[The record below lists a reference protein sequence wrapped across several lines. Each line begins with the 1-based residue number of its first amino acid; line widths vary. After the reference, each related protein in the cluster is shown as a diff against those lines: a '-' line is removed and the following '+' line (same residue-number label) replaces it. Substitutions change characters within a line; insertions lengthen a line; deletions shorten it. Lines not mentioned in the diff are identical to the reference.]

1 MNTEYLE
8 DLFHLPLSQ
17 EAFLEFEDLEE
28 LCLLTSQA
36 IQGGYNDSWS
46 YIWGSSTFTT
56 KQAYKAL
63 IGHQIAPPHLNW
75 IWKSSCQGRHKF
87 FFWLL

>member
-17 EAFLEFEDLEE
+17 EAFSEFEDLEE

-56 KQAYKAL
+56 K
-63 IGHQIAPPHLNW
+63 
-75 IWKSSCQGRHKF
+75 
-87 FFWLL
+87 